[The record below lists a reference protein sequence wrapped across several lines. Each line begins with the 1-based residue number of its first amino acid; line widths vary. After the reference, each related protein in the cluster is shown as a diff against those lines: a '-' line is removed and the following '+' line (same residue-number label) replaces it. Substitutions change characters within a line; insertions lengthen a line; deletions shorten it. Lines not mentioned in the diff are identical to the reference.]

1 MTSVSYD
8 SDDCLRAP
16 AAPATASILVLGSKF
31 LAVLAPAASEEEA
44 MGVLKERSRR
54 YPDASHHCWGL
65 RVGRPATL
73 IERSTDAG
81 EPNGTAGR
89 PILDALRHAQLE
101 NAVCVV
107 TRYFG
112 GTKLGTGG
120 LARAYGDAAN
130 AAIAAATIIEQQVM
144 RVVHIDFE
152 HERTG
157 AVYRAM
163 EEFGVIL
170 REGRYDERAHGILQV
185 PVSKTDALR
194 ARIAGLAHSGIDWRE
209 GDLILV

>member
-1 MTSVSYD
+1 MASASHD
-8 SDDCLRAP
+8 SGDRLRTP

-44 MGVLKERSRR
+44 MGALKERSRR

-65 RVGRPATL
+65 RVGRPAAL
-73 IERSTDAG
+73 VERSSDAG

-130 AAIAAATIIEQQVM
+130 AAIAAATMIEQQVM
-144 RVVHIDFE
+144 RVVRIDFE

-157 AVYRAM
+157 AVYRAL

-170 REGRYDERAHGILQV
+170 REGRYDERAHGVLHV
-185 PVSKTDALR
+185 PVSKAHALR
-194 ARIAGLAHSGIDWRE
+194 ARIAELAHSGIGWQE
-209 GDLILV
+209 GELILV